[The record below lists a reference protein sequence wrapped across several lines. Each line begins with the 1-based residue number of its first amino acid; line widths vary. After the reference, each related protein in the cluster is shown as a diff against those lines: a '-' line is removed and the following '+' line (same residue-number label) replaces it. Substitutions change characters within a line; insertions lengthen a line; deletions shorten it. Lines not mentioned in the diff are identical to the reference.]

1 MNRPTLITMSTLVL
15 TIVAYVALA
24 QMTPVDASRLVMD
37 ASSTSLALET
47 WRVQG
52 R

>member
-1 MNRPTLITMSTLVL
+1 MNRPLFITMSTLVV

-24 QMTPVDASRLVMD
+24 QMAPVDAATM
-37 ASSTSLALET
+37 AHGTSLALENL
-47 WRVQG
+47 RVQG